1 MAKKKENHRRLWTK
15 SDLRDLKRHSR
26 KRTPLDEIVKDMQR
40 TVGALRWKACQMGFG
55 LGQTQRQG

>member
-1 MAKKKENHRRLWTK
+1 M
-15 SDLRDLKRHSR
+15 RDLKRHSR
-26 KRTPLDEIVKDMQR
+26 KRTPMDEIVKDMQR

>member
-26 KRTPLDEIVKDMQR
+26 NRTPMNMVVKEMQR
-40 TVGALRWKACQMGFG
+40 TVGALRWKASQMGFG
-55 LGQTQRQG
+55 LGAQHQG